1 MTLVQNFPLFSI
13 ILSLFCA
20 VISFALNQNFPRRIT
35 IFLLSASMVM
45 QAATLLFCQQGN
57 LSYDYM
63 MEHYPAPWGN
73 EITVGV
79 LECVMALLFAF
90 VMLLSVLGGMEHILH
105 DVTPTRQRLYWVM
118 VDLTHAAL
126 LALCYTNDLFTA
138 YVFIEI
144 LTLASCALLAVRSG
158 GKTLLASVRYLI
170 FALVGSGLF
179 LIGVILT
186 YSVTGHL
193 LFPQLHQAIAAL
205 WQEQTY
211 RLPMTVAIGLMV
223 SGLAIKS
230 GLFPFHFWVPDAHSR
245 AITSSSCI
253 LSGVVFKGYIFLLI
267 KIIYQV
273 LGIDVYL
280 ASGVQ
285 NILLVLGI
293 GGMIVCSV
301 SAIQTGQIKPMIAF
315 SSAAQIGYIYMG
327 LGMGTETALLAALF
341 QIFSHALT
349 KPMLFLAA
357 GRLVDANH
365 GRKDFASLRG
375 AGHLDPV
382 AGVLFTLGALS
393 MVGVPLF
400 AGFIPKLYFAEAALA
415 LSWQT
420 WPVLLAL
427 AVSTVLNV
435 LYFLYTAV
443 LLWMPMANPHYQR
456 VTSWIPAIPAA
467 VLAGANLFFGLC
479 SGPIANLLQQGMT
492 LFFR

>member
-20 VISFALNQNFPRRIT
+20 VISFALNQNSARRIT

-63 MEHYPAPWGN
+63 MGHYPAPWGN

-327 LGMGTETALLAALF
+327 LGMGTEAALGAVLF
-341 QIFSHALT
+341 QVVSHALT
-349 KPMLFLAA
+349 KPMLFLSGADLMA
-357 GRLVDANH
+357 VSGGH
-365 GRKDFASLRG
+365 QDFNSLRG
-375 AGHLDPV
+375 AAHRDPA
-382 AGVLFTLGALS
+382 AGCVFTVGALS
-393 MVGVPLF
+393 MVGIPIF
-400 AGFIPKLYFAEAALA
+400 AGFIPKLYFAAAA
-415 LSWQT
+415 FHMGWRT
-420 WPVLLAL
+420 WAVLLAL
-427 AVSTVLNV
+427 ALSTLLNV
-435 LYFLYTAV
+435 LYFLYTTL
-443 LLWMPMANPHYQR
+443 LLWVPEAGEKR
-456 VTSWIPAIPAA
+456 DRRLKWAA
-467 VLAGANLFFGLC
+467 VPGLVFAALNIAVGLRSYGLMDLFR
-479 SGPIANLLQQGMT
+479 QGMD
-492 LFFR
+492 LFCQ